1 MKWHREDADFD
12 NDGWL
17 DIFSSHHDFFVY
29 SNIMWKNNGD
39 GTFSDVG
46 AELGLSAEFIGD
58 YFGQAWGDYN
68 LDGDIDLFGVGH
80 IDKWVLFRN
89 DQSTTMPAN

>member
-17 DIFSSHHDFFVY
+17 DICSSHHDFFVY
-29 SNIMWKNNGD
+29 SNSMWKNNGD

-68 LDGDIDLFGVGH
+68 LDGDIDLVGVGH